1 MSSLPNS
8 KSSFLHAARNCSA
21 LALAGAMVLPMTP
34 VLAQDA
40 APAANAPVANA
51 PTANTPATQN
61 VAAEPS
67 FTVDYGE
74 YDFLDGR
81 DLFRKKSD
89 ALYTGEYN
97 EMTVKGTGFTK
108 EWREQHG
115 TVVIYIAA
123 TQDRPGNVEPSTSML
138 RFEEGKDF
146 TIEDDGT
153 FDAYLKIKPDT
164 LESYYPLTEY
174 APDMTLEKVRY
185 EVGILAEPKGQQQST
200 VQDIWARKNVVAHQ
214 ALNANDY
221 HPGTF
226 SPMFKYDA
234 LKDTTKDQELL
245 IQGVGFNGDLAGSK
259 GMMYLIREK
268 STGSPV
274 LAMSDMK
281 YYQYDKENY
290 TNFLEGGFAFITIKI
305 PANTLDPSK
314 EYVIEA
320 RSDYGYVSQPNDRPL
335 LIPIVGLA
343 PEHRGG
349 YLGSL
354 DLKFEGIHQFTLA
367 NPHDVRRE
375 YFSPSLTDEE
385 EKQPATRGELVSLLY
400 EKSDSPK
407 VDLPEVSPWPDVKTD
422 DPNYAAY
429 IWARKKGVTFG
440 WSDGKFHA
448 DAGISRATV
457 AALTYRAAGS
467 PAVQGVSSFPD
478 VKPDS
483 AFYREIL
490 WATQQGIIN
499 PDNGMFEASQTVNR
513 LELAWMM
520 YYFLTEVT
528 HPELLD

>member
-8 KSSFLHAARNCSA
+8 KSSFLRAARNCSA

-51 PTANTPATQN
+51 PAANTPATQN
-61 VAAEPS
+61 VTAEPS

-81 DLFRKKSD
+81 DFFRKKSD
-89 ALYTGEYN
+89 ALYTGDYN
-97 EMTVKGTGFTK
+97 EMTVKGSGFTK

-115 TVVIYIAA
+115 TVVVYIAA
-123 TQDRPGNVEPSTSML
+123 TQDRPGNTEPSTSML

-153 FDAYLKIKPDT
+153 FDAYLKIDPNI
-164 LESYYPLTEY
+164 LESYYPLKEY
-174 APDMTLEKVRY
+174 SPDTTLEKVRY
-185 EVGILAEPKGQQQST
+185 EIGILAEPKGQPQST
-200 VQDIWARKNVVAHQ
+200 IQDIWARKNVIAYQ
-214 ALNANDY
+214 GLNAKDY

-226 SPMFKYDA
+226 SPMLKYDA

-320 RSDYGYVSQPNDRPL
+320 RSDYGYVSQTDKTLITPL
-335 LIPIVGLA
+335 VGYA

-349 YLGSL
+349 YLTSM
-354 DLKFEGIHQFTLA
+354 DLKFEGVQQFTRA
-367 NPHDVRRE
+367 DVPDTRRE
-375 YFSPSLTDEE
+375 YFSHSLTDEE

-400 EKSDSPK
+400 EKNDSPK

-429 IWARKKGVTFG
+429 IWAREKGVTFG

-499 PDNGMFEASQTVNR
+499 PDTGTFEASQTVNR

>member
-89 ALYTGEYN
+89 ALYTGKYN

-245 IQGVGFNGDLAGSK
+245 IQGVGFNGDLYGSK

-274 LAMSDMK
+274 LAMSDIK
-281 YYQYDKENY
+281 YYQYDKETYSNI
-290 TNFLEGGFAFITIKI
+290 LEGGFAFVTIKI

-314 EYVIEA
+314 QYVIEA
-320 RSDYGYVSQPNDRPL
+320 RSDYGYASETDKTLITPL
-335 LIPIVGLA
+335 VGYA

-349 YLGSL
+349 YLASL
-354 DLKFEGIHQFTLA
+354 DLKFEGVHQFTLA
-367 NPHDVRRE
+367 NPRDVRRE
-375 YFSPSLTDEE
+375 TFSTNLYGDED
-385 EKQPATRGELVSLLY
+385 KQPATRGELVSYLY
-400 EKSDSPK
+400 RLKESPK
-407 VDLPEVSPWPDVKTD
+407 VDLPAVSPWPDVKTD

-429 IWARKKGVTFG
+429 IWAREKGVTFG

-448 DAGISRATV
+448 DAGISNATV

-467 PAVQGVSSFPD
+467 PEVQGVSSFPNIT
-478 VKPDS
+478 PSS

-490 WATQQGIIN
+490 WVTQQSIIN
-499 PDNGMFEASQTVNR
+499 PGGGVFDSASPVTR
-513 LELAWMM
+513 GELEWMM
-520 YYFLTEVT
+520 YYFSTRFL
-528 HPELLD
+528 HPEQN

>member
-1 MSSLPNS
+1 MSSLPSS
-8 KSSFLHAARNCSA
+8 KSSFRRATQGCCA
-21 LALAGAMVLPMTP
+21 LMLAGAMVLPMTP
-34 VLAQDA
+34 ALAQDT
-40 APAANAPVANA
+40 APVTNISVPNAPVAD
-51 PTANTPATQN
+51 TASPASQDVTDG
-61 VAAEPS
+61 PS
-67 FTVDYGE
+67 FTIDYGE
-74 YDFLDGR
+74 GA
-81 DLFRKKSD
+81 
-89 ALYTGEYN
+89 ALYTDEYN
-97 EMTVKGTGFTK
+97 EITVRGTGLTK
-108 EWREQHG
+108 EWRKQHG
-115 TVVIYIAA
+115 EAVLYIAA
-123 TQDRPGNVEPSTSML
+123 TKDRPGNTEPSTSVL
-138 RFEEGKDF
+138 FFKEGWRFP
-146 TIEDDGT
+146 IADDGT
-153 FDAYLKIKPDT
+153 FEATLTIKYGDLATFYDPIRYDAPNFRW
-164 LESYYPLTEY
+164 EE
-174 APDMTLEKVRY
+174 VRY
-185 EVGILAEPKGQQQST
+185 EIGILT
-200 VQDIWARKNVVAHQ
+200 VGEDQPWPTIEDIWARKNVVAHQ
-214 ALNANDY
+214 NLNAKDY
-221 HPGTF
+221 RPGTF

-245 IQGVGFNGDLAGSK
+245 IQGVGFNGDLPGAK

-268 STGSPV
+268 GTGSPV

>member
-153 FDAYLKIKPDT
+153 FDAYMKIEPNT

-174 APDMTLEKVRY
+174 FPDMTLEKVRY
-185 EVGILAEPKGQQQST
+185 EIGILAEPKGQPQST
-200 VQDIWARKNVVAHQ
+200 VQDIWARKNVVARQ
-214 ALNANDY
+214 GLNANDY
-221 HPGTF
+221 RPGTF

-245 IQGVGFNGDLAGSK
+245 IQGVGFNGDLRGAE

-274 LAMSDMK
+274 LVMSNIK
-281 YYQYDKENY
+281 HYGYDKETYSN
-290 TNFLEGGFAFITIKI
+290 TLEGGFAFVTIKI

-314 EYVIEA
+314 QYLIEA
-320 RSDYGYVSQPNDRPL
+320 WSDYGYVSQPDKTLITPL
-335 LIPIVGLA
+335 VGYA
-343 PEHRGG
+343 PEHRGVL
-349 YLGSL
+349 LGSM
-354 DLKFEGIHQFTLA
+354 DLKFEGVQQFTRA
-367 NPHDVRRE
+367 RTIDIGRE
-375 YFSPSLTDEE
+375 YFSTHLYGDED
-385 EKQPATRGELVSLLY
+385 KQPATRGELVSYLY
-400 EKSDSPK
+400 GLKNSPK

-429 IWARKKGVTFG
+429 IWAREKGVTFG

-448 DAGISRATV
+448 DAGISNATV

-467 PAVQGVSSFPD
+467 PAVQGVSSFPNIT
-478 VKPDS
+478 PDS

-490 WATQQGIIN
+490 WVTQQEIIN
-499 PDNGMFEASQTVNR
+499 PDNGTFDSTHPVTRGE
-513 LELAWMM
+513 LEWMM
-520 YYFLTEVT
+520 YYFTTQFL
-528 HPELLD
+528 HPEQN

>member
-8 KSSFLHAARNCSA
+8 KPSFLHAARNCSA
-21 LALAGAMVLPMTP
+21 LVLAGAMVLPMTP

-51 PTANTPATQN
+51 PAANTPAAQDVT
-61 VAAEPS
+61 AEPS

-74 YDFLDGR
+74 YDLLDGR
-81 DLFRKKSD
+81 DYFRKESD

-97 EMTVKGTGFTK
+97 EMKVSGSGFTK
-108 EWREQHG
+108 EWREKHG

-153 FDAYLKIKPDT
+153 FDAYLKIKPDI
-164 LESYYPLTEY
+164 LESYYPLKEY
-174 APDMTLEKVRY
+174 SPDTTLEKVRY
-185 EVGILAEPKGQQQST
+185 EIGILAEPKGQPQST
-200 VQDIWARKNVVAHQ
+200 IQDIWARKNVVAHQ
-214 ALNANDY
+214 GLNAKDY

-314 EYVIEA
+314 QYVIEA
-320 RSDYGYVSQPNDRPL
+320 RSDYGYASETDKTLITPL
-335 LIPIVGLA
+335 VGYA

-349 YLGSL
+349 YLASL
-354 DLKFEGIHQFTLA
+354 DLKFEGVHQFTLA
-367 NPHDVRRE
+367 NPRDVRRE
-375 YFSPSLTDEE
+375 TFSTNLYGDED
-385 EKQPATRGELVSLLY
+385 KQPATRGELVSYLY
-400 EKSDSPK
+400 RLKESPK
-407 VDLPEVSPWPDVKTD
+407 VDLPAVSPWPDVKTD

-429 IWARKKGVTFG
+429 IWAREKGVTFG

-448 DAGISRATV
+448 DAGISNATV

-467 PAVQGVSSFPD
+467 PEVQGVSSFPNIT
-478 VKPDS
+478 PSS

-490 WATQQGIIN
+490 WVTQQSIIN
-499 PDNGMFEASQTVNR
+499 PGGGVFDSASPVTR
-513 LELAWMM
+513 GELEWMM
-520 YYFLTEVT
+520 YYFSTRFL
-528 HPELLD
+528 HPEQN

>member
-21 LALAGAMVLPMTP
+21 LVLAGAMVLPMAP

-51 PTANTPATQN
+51 PAANTPAAQDVT
-61 VAAEPS
+61 AEPS

-81 DLFRKKSD
+81 DYFSKKSD

-97 EMTVKGTGFTK
+97 EMTVKGSGFTK

-153 FDAYLKIKPDT
+153 FDAYLKIDANT

-174 APDMTLEKVRY
+174 SPNMTLEKVRY
-185 EVGILAEPKGQQQST
+185 EIGILAEPKGQPQST

-214 ALNANDY
+214 GLNANDY
-221 HPGTF
+221 RPGTL

-234 LKDTTKDQELL
+234 LKDTTKDQDLL
-245 IQGVGFNGDLAGSK
+245 IQGVGFNGNLSGAK

-274 LAMSDMK
+274 LAMSGMK
-281 YYQYDKENY
+281 YYQYDEETYSNI
-290 TNFLEGGFAFITIKI
+290 LEGGFAFVTIKI

-320 RSDYGYVSQPNDRPL
+320 RSDYGYVSQTDKTLITPL
-335 LIPIVGLA
+335 VGYA

-349 YLGSL
+349 YLASM
-354 DLKFEGIHQFTLA
+354 DLKFEGVQQFTRA
-367 NPHDVRRE
+367 HTPDVRRE
-375 YFSPSLTDEE
+375 YFSNSLTDEE

-400 EKSDSPK
+400 EKNDSPK

-429 IWARKKGVTFG
+429 IWAREKGVTFG

-499 PDNGMFEASQTVNR
+499 PDTGTFEASQTVNR

>member
-51 PTANTPATQN
+51 PAANTPATQN
-61 VAAEPS
+61 VTDEPS

-81 DLFRKKSD
+81 DFFRKKSD
-89 ALYTGEYN
+89 ALYTGDYN
-97 EMTVKGTGFTK
+97 EMTVKGSGFTK

-153 FDAYLKIKPDT
+153 FDAYLKIGPNI

-174 APDMTLEKVRY
+174 SPNMTLEKVRY
-185 EVGILAEPKGQQQST
+185 EIGILAEPKGQPQST
-200 VQDIWARKNVVAHQ
+200 IQDIWARKNVVAHQ
-214 ALNANDY
+214 GLSTKDDR
-221 HPGTF
+221 PGTL

-245 IQGVGFNGDLAGSK
+245 IQGVGFHGDLAGSK

-281 YYQYDKENY
+281 YYQYDKETYSNI
-290 TNFLEGGFAFITIKI
+290 LEGGFAFVTIKI

-314 EYVIEA
+314 EYIIEA
-320 RSDYGYVSQPNDRPL
+320 RSDYGYVSQTDKTLITPL
-335 LIPIVGLA
+335 VGYA

-349 YLGSL
+349 YLASL
-354 DLKFEGIHQFTLA
+354 DLKFEGVHQFTLA

-375 YFSPSLTDEE
+375 TFSTNLYGDED
-385 EKQPATRGELVSLLY
+385 KQPATRGELVSYLY
-400 EKSDSPK
+400 RLKDSPK
-407 VDLPEVSPWPDVKTD
+407 VDLPAVSPWPDVKTD

-429 IWARKKGVTFG
+429 IWAHEKGVTFG

-448 DAGISRATV
+448 DAGISNATV

-490 WATQQGIIN
+490 WVTQQSIIN
-499 PDNGMFEASQTVNR
+499 PGGGVFDSASPVTR
-513 LELAWMM
+513 GELEWMM
-520 YYFLTEVT
+520 YNFTTQFL
-528 HPELLD
+528 HPEQN